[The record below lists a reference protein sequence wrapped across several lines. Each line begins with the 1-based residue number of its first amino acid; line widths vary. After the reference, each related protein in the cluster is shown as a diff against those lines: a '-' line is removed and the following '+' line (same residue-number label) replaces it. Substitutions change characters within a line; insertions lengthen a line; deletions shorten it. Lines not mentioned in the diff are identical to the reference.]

1 MKIKNKGKVHPSP
14 SSSSSSSSSAAA
26 PPPPILAILQLLP
39 VTVLALASSLPPPDQ
54 EVLSYLLARSLLLSS
69 DAKPSSSSSSA
80 AHGSPTFDCGCFD
93 CYTIYWL
100 RWDSSPNRDLIH
112 RVIDDF
118 EDHLSS
124 SSSSSSSNGL
134 VGKGKVRGARGCGR
148 RAKDKAFNRMDTSSQ
163 RSGDNGGG
171 ADGNVGGSPRDK
183 KGDDQE
189 NDGGVE
195 MQVSSEGSPLAPP
208 RPASPV
214 SRSGGGGEHKGL
226 ARKVLPDVLGILNSR
241 LWNLWSPNV

>member
-14 SSSSSSSSSAAA
+14 SSSSTTTTTTAAA
-26 PPPPILAILQLLP
+26 PILATLQLLP
-39 VTVLALASSLPPPDQ
+39 ATVLALASVLPPPDQ

-80 AHGSPTFDCGCFD
+80 HGSSSFDCGCFD

-112 RVIDDF
+112 RVIDAF

-124 SSSSSSSNGL
+124 SSNAL
-134 VGKGKVRGARGCGR
+134 VGKGKVRGGRAGGR
-148 RAKDKAFNRMDTSSQ
+148 RAKDRAVHRMDASSQ
-163 RSGDNGGG
+163 EDGDNGGG
-171 ADGNVGGSPRDK
+171 ADGNVGGIPRGK

-189 NDGGVE
+189 NDVSVAVE
-195 MQVSSEGSPLAPP
+195 VSSPGSPLALP

-214 SRSGGGGEHKGL
+214 SRGVGGGGEHKGL